1 MAADIYICWINFKLL
16 SLLLMTEYR
25 KNCITVALAIVVM
38 MFSVAVFAQQPSTVL
53 PDVLTA
59 ANGKKITT
67 PKQWFDIRKPEL
79 LTFFTREMY
88 GQSPGRPKGMAFK
101 VFDIDAKALN
111 GKATRKQIT
120 VYFNGKPD
128 GPQMDILLYIPNNVK
143 HPVPA
148 IAGLN
153 FDGNQSVSNDPAI
166 KLSTSWFDKTKGVV
180 NNRATEATRGLDA
193 SQWPL
198 ETIIE
203 RGYAVA
209 TVYRGDIAPDH
220 TDNLSEGVFPM
231 YPELQN
237 RGDNFS
243 TVGAWA
249 WGLSRILDYL
259 ETDKAIDSK
268 HVAVFGFSRL
278 GKAALWAGAT
288 DTRFA
293 LVISNESGAGGA
305 KQFHQTA
312 GENIRRLCTKFPQ
325 WFCSNFKKYMDQD
338 SILPFDQH
346 MVIAMVAPRPI
357 YIASAEGDLNS
368 NPEGEFQSA
377 KAASPVYELLGAPG
391 LPAQTRPPLN
401 TPYIGRIAYHIR
413 PGGHNVTDYDW
424 AQYLNFADQYLKK
437 PVKP

>member
-1 MAADIYICWINFKLL
+1 MTKYKKGFIAIVFSIVLSTLYL
-16 SLLLMTEYR
+16 SL
-25 KNCITVALAIVVM
+25 
-38 MFSVAVFAQQPSTVL
+38 FAQQQGNSL
-53 PDVLTA
+53 PDVLTM
-59 ANGKKITT
+59 ANGKKVTT
-67 PKQWFDIRKPEL
+67 AQQWYTKRRPEI
-79 LTFFTREMY
+79 LTLFKKEMY
-88 GQSPGRPKGMAFK
+88 GQAPGKPANMAFK
-101 VFDIDAKALN
+101 VFDEDKNALG

-128 GPQMDILLYIPNNVK
+128 GPQMDILLYVPNSSK

-148 IAGLN
+148 IVGLN
-153 FDGNQSVSNDPAI
+153 FDGNQSVTIDPAI

-180 NNRATEATRGLDA
+180 NNRATDVTRAVDA

-198 ETIIE
+198 ETIID

-220 TDNLSEGVFPM
+220 IDNLNEGVFSM

-237 RGDNFS
+237 RPDNFA

-288 DTRFA
+288 DERFA

-305 KQFHQTA
+305 KLFHETA
-312 GENIRRLCTKFPQ
+312 GEGIRRLSTKFQ
-325 WFCSNFKKYMDQD
+325 FWFCSNFKKYTDQD

-346 MVIAMVAPRPI
+346 MVISLVAPRPI
-357 YIASAEGDLNS
+357 YIASAESDLNS
-368 NPEGEFQSA
+368 NPKGEFMGA
-377 KAASPVYELLGAPG
+377 LNASPVYKLLGTSG
-391 LPAQTRPPLN
+391 LPSSIMPPVN
-401 TPYIGRIAYHIR
+401 TPIVGRIAYHIR
-413 PGGHNVTDYDW
+413 TGTHNVTDYDW
-424 AQYLNFADQYLKK
+424 VQYLNFADRYLKPTK
-437 PVKP
+437 P

>member
-1 MAADIYICWINFKLL
+1 MYKYSK
-16 SLLLMTEYR
+16 SL
-25 KNCITVALAIVVM
+25 
-38 MFSVAVFAQQPSTVL
+38 VAVAIAIAITSCNAFAQKPGAL
-53 PDVLTA
+53 PDVLTLS
-59 ANGKKITT
+59 NGKKVTT
-67 PKQWFDIRKPEL
+67 AKQWFDKRRPEL
-79 LTFFTREMY
+79 LALFKEEMY
-88 GQSPGRPKGMAFK
+88 GQSPGRPANMTFK
-101 VFDIDAKALN
+101 IFDEGKDALN

-120 VYFNGKPD
+120 VYFNGKAD
-128 GPQMDILLYIPNNVK
+128 SPQMDILLYIPNKVK
-143 HPVPA
+143 HPVSA
-148 IAGLN
+148 IIGLN
-153 FDGNQSVSNDPAI
+153 FDGNHAINADPAI
-166 KLSTSWFDKTKGVV
+166 KLSTSWFDKGKNVV
-180 NNRATEATRGLDA
+180 NNRATEAMRGTNA

-198 ETIIE
+198 ETIID

-220 TDNLSEGVFPM
+220 DHNLNEGVFPL

-237 RGDNFS
+237 RPDNFA

-305 KQFHQTA
+305 KLFHETA
-312 GENIRRLCTKFPQ
+312 GEGIRRLSTKFPF
-325 WFCSNFKKYMDQD
+325 WFCNNFKKYTDQD

-346 MVIAMVAPRPI
+346 MVISLVAPRPI

-368 NPEGEFQSA
+368 NPKGEFASVV
-377 KAASPVYELLGAPG
+377 AASPVYKLLGTSG
-391 LPAQTRPPLN
+391 LPAITMPPVN
-401 TPYIGRIAYHIR
+401 TPVVGRMAYHIR
-413 PGGHNVTDYDW
+413 TGQHNVTDFDW
-424 AQYLNFADQYLKK
+424 AQYLDFADQYLKK
-437 PVKP
+437 PTKP

>member
-1 MAADIYICWINFKLL
+1 MTKHKKGFIAIVFSIVLSTLYL
-16 SLLLMTEYR
+16 SL
-25 KNCITVALAIVVM
+25 
-38 MFSVAVFAQQPSTVL
+38 FAQQPDNNL
-53 PDVLTA
+53 PDVLTM
-59 ANGKKITT
+59 ANGKKVTT
-67 PKQWFDIRKPEL
+67 AQQWYTKRRPEIL
-79 LTFFTREMY
+79 ALFKKEMY
-88 GQSPGRPKGMAFK
+88 GQSPGKPANMTFK
-101 VFDIDAKALN
+101 VFDEDKNALG

-120 VYFNGKPD
+120 VYFNGQAD
-128 GPQMDILLYIPNNVK
+128 GAQMDILLYVPNSSK
-143 HPVPA
+143 YPVPA
-148 IAGLN
+148 IVGLN
-153 FDGNQSVSNDPAI
+153 FDGNQSVNIDPAI

-180 NNRATEATRGLDA
+180 NNRATDVSRGVDA

-198 ETIIE
+198 ETIID

-220 TDNLSEGVFPM
+220 IDNLNEGIFPM

-237 RGDNFS
+237 RPDNFA

-288 DTRFA
+288 DQRFT

-305 KQFHQTA
+305 KLFHETA
-312 GENIRRLCTKFPQ
+312 GEGIRRLSTKFPF
-325 WFCSNFKKYMDQD
+325 WFCSNFKKYTDQD

-346 MVIAMVAPRPI
+346 MVISLVAPRPI

-368 NPEGEFQSA
+368 NPKGEFMGA
-377 KAASPVYELLGAPG
+377 LKASPVYKLLGTSG
-391 LPAQTRPPLN
+391 LPTTTMPPVN
-401 TPYIGRIAYHIR
+401 TPTVGRIAYHIR
-413 PGGHNVTDYDW
+413 PGKHDVTDYDW
-424 AQYLNFADQYLKK
+424 VQYLNFADQYLKPTK
-437 PVKP
+437 P